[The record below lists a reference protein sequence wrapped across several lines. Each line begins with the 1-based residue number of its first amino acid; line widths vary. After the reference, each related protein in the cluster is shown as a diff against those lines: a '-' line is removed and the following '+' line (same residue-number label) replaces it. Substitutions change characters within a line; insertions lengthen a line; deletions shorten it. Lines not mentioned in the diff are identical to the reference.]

1 MKTLHIAP
9 QMAARLF
16 FITLL
21 AILCVACSSK
31 SAIRGP
37 VSLSNTDKK
46 QFKTLTTQLLKA
58 DYVLLGEEH
67 DQPAIHLFRARLLR
81 ELAKHRPLLVS
92 LEHITRDKQA
102 ILDANLAHPEK
113 LRQALNWD
121 KSGWPKWSMFEP
133 LFFAL
138 SEIKAVVR
146 CGNRKIDD
154 SFYDLSPYG
163 LDAPLP
169 HEDRLSNELKTMHP
183 PSMKIPLERMVLA
196 QRRRDASFAASLDLG
211 KATLRILL
219 AGNGHIR
226 KDYGVPWYI
235 RYHQPDARIVSVAM
249 VSGSGDDLKDGQFD
263 YSIQF

>member
-1 MKTLHIAP
+1 MDITRATNTLILILILFLPGNFLGCIATSRIKP
-9 QMAARLF
+9 LHDN
-16 FITLL
+16 
-21 AILCVACSSK
+21 
-31 SAIRGP
+31 P
-37 VSLSNTDKK
+37 NTNAEE
-46 QFKTLTTQLLKA
+46 FKALTTQLLKA